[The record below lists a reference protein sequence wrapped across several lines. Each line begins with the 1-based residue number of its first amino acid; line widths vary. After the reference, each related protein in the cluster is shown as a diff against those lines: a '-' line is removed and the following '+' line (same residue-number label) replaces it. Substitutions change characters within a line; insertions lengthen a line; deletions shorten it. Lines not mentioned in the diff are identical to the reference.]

1 MAYEGKHQIQKA
13 RPAGAR
19 SPARSASHAAPRPA
33 PRTVSRPPAARKP
46 QPPASPKSRSFPLPL
61 FHPLSCLLF
70 TLLYLELLLRATC
83 SLPLWYDGLPGAL
96 CCAFAFASAA
106 ALICFLPR
114 GSRASRIL
122 CLFFMELFI
131 LWYVIAF
138 FMDNSYGFFMSPTII
153 AQETGNVVTDFGGN
167 VVNAIVRG
175 LPMILLYHVPVLLFP
190 LFCRLLPWGAGKRR
204 RALLLSAV
212 LIVVFAV
219 GSYGL
224 HNRSAELRARYQAR
238 HTYDSAVRSFGLLTA
253 LTHEVTAPL
262 RSDKTDFVFEPPAET
277 EPAAPAVQTEAAVPD
292 EPEPSSPELEGK
304 TGPNVMEIDFSRA
317 TSPSQVVSLSEYI
330 QTRQPTMKNEYTG
343 MFAGKNLILITAE
356 AFSKEVID
364 PGRTPTLYRM
374 ANRGIVFEDF
384 YQPSWGGSTST
395 GEYSWLMG
403 LAPTNS
409 MTMMYSYNKNL
420 YFTMGNQLQRLGYF
434 SRAYHNGSY
443 NYYDRDW
450 THQNLGYAE
459 YYGVGNGLEE
469 GLTAGLFPNS
479 DVEMI
484 EYTLPQYLSHQPFSV
499 YYMTIS
505 GHASYGFSEATN
517 DMAVKHQAETEKL
530 PNSET
535 VNAYLA
541 CNMELEYAMKS
552 LLNGL
557 EKAGILD
564 DTVIV
569 LVPDHYPYGLTPSAA
584 WGNQGNPLVDL
595 YGFDPKTQWQRD
607 HNAALLWCGS
617 LEKLDEPIRV
627 SGPVSS
633 LDILPTLSNLF
644 GLEYDS
650 RMMAGSDVFG
660 GAERLVFW
668 NDYSWL
674 TEEGSYDA
682 KSNTFTPAAGKT
694 VDAAYVER
702 IHAEVR
708 NRVNLSWIISE
719 YDYYGQLF
727 GEDPETGKKE

>member
-1 MAYEGKHQIQKA
+1 MAYEGKHQIQKPKSA
-13 RPAGAR
+13 KKANLSRSSSPASVCSPSSPAASR
-19 SPARSASHAAPRPA
+19 SP
-33 PRTVSRPPAARKP
+33 VS
-46 QPPASPKSRSFPLPL
+46 SRSLASSRFPSLSLYQPL
-61 FHPLSCLLF
+61 FCLLF

-83 SLPLWYDGLPGAL
+83 SLPLLYDGLSGAL

-106 ALICFLPR
+106 ALTCYLPR
-114 GSRASRIL
+114 SVRISRIL
-122 CLFFMELFI
+122 CMFWMELFTV
-131 LWYVIAF
+131 WYVIAY
-138 FMDNSYGFFMSPTII
+138 FMDNSYGVFMSPTII
-153 AQETGNVVTDFGGN
+153 AQETANVVTDFGDS
-167 VVNAIVRG
+167 VVSAITRG
-175 LPMILLYHVPVLLFP
+175 LPLILVYHLPVLSFP
-190 LFCRLLPWGAGKRR
+190 VVHRFLSWGTQRR
-204 RALLLSAV
+204 RLTLLLSGL
-212 LIVVFAV
+212 LILLFAF
-219 GSYGL
+219 GSYSL
-224 HNRSAELRARYQAR
+224 HNRNAELRSRYQAR

-253 LTHEVTAPL
+253 LTREISSPFH
-262 RSDKTDFVFEPPAET
+262 SDATDFIYEK
-277 EPAAPAVQTEAAVPD
+277 APEST
-292 EPEPSSPELEGK
+292 PSSPASQAVMPTPAHMQEQTSPEPEAVK
-304 TGPNVMEIDFSRA
+304 EPNVMDLDFSKA
-317 TSPSQVVSLSEYI
+317 VSPAQVVSLSEYI

-343 MFAGKNLILITAE
+343 IFSGKNLILITAE

-364 PGRTPTLYRM
+364 PELTPTLYRM
-374 ANRGIVFEDF
+374 ASRGIVFDDF

-409 MTMMYSYNKNL
+409 MTMMYSYSKNL

-443 NYYDRDW
+443 DYYNRNM

-459 YYGVGNGLEE
+459 FYGVGNGLEE
-469 GLTAGLFPNS
+469 GLTGGLFPNS
-479 DVEMI
+479 DLEMFEFTI
-484 EYTLPQYLSHQPFSV
+484 PQYLDHQPFSI

-505 GHASYGFSEATN
+505 AHAPYRFSTGSN
-517 DMAVKHQAETEKL
+517 DMSVKNQAVTEKL

-541 CNMELEYAMKS
+541 SNVELEYALKS
-552 LLNGL
+552 LLRSL
-557 EKAGILD
+557 EEAGIAD
-564 DTVIV
+564 DTVV
-569 LVPDHYPYGLTPSAA
+569 ALVPDHYPYGLTPSAA
-584 WGNQGNPLVDL
+584 WGNPGNPIEDL
-595 YGFDPKTQWQRD
+595 YGYKPEMPWERD
-607 HNAALLWCGS
+607 HNAAILWCGS
-617 LEKLDEPIRV
+617 LEKLDAPIHI

-650 RMMAGSDVFG
+650 RLFAGSDVFG

-682 KSNTFTPAAGKT
+682 HSNTFTPAPGKDP
-694 VDAAYVER
+694 DASYTER

-719 YDYYGQLF
+719 FDYYGQLF
-727 GEDPETGKKE
+727 GEDPETGSRQ